1 MGITPEEF
9 MINVPR
15 WLGEKPSFDDIAYEE
30 DCEILVLGS
39 GNSGFAA
46 ALKAQEDGA
55 DVLVIDP
62 QSYDAYDN
70 FACDMASYNS
80 RTFLDKGAPEYDLT
94 LIVNEYM
101 RKSFGRANNE
111 LVRKYVTRSGEAIDW
126 VVSHVPQETKDQY
139 MNTCNCPDG
148 PKYFSGE
155 SSGSYNFIGMVQWR
169 DPDIKVNANV
179 WPQVVRNHIDALE
192 ATGGRHIWGAK
203 GLALEQNA
211 AGDVTGCIC
220 EDTDG
225 KHFKVNASKAVVL
238 ACGDYGANPDML
250 LDLSDQLRNLAWSI
264 GNDRTD
270 TQFVFGMGRDGSGIK
285 MGLWAG
291 GTMEPGPRA
300 PMNLGLSGGRPS
312 FAFGGC
318 FPVFGPD
325 GKRFYN
331 EALVKF
337 GNTGPYNNQPSGVL
351 SSTIVDADWREALE
365 YQDYGHSSMDLSNKA
380 MIAKVEQDMAAYK
393 TGPDGFPVQNFMVY
407 GEALTPVYAA
417 DTLEELAGILGY
429 DADGTKGLLA
439 EIEHYNT
446 MCDKKHDDDWG
457 YDPQLMFPIRKAPFF
472 GVSTV
477 TQQGMAQ
484 GGLVQLAGLNTTND
498 FQVVRAD
505 KSPIKGLY
513 ATGNCCGNRYA
524 VQYHTPTSGNSC
536 GTAITHGY
544 ILGEYL
550 AAL

>member
-1 MGITPEEF
+1 
-9 MINVPR
+9 
-15 WLGEKPSFDDIAYEE
+15 
-30 DCEILVLGS
+30 
-39 GNSGFAA
+39 
-46 ALKAQEDGA
+46 
-55 DVLVIDP
+55 
-62 QSYDAYDN
+62 
-70 FACDMASYNS
+70 
-80 RTFLDKGAPEYDLT
+80 
-94 LIVNEYM
+94 
-101 RKSFGRANNE
+101 
-111 LVRKYVTRSGEAIDW
+111 VRKYVTRSGEAIDW

-155 SSGSYNFIGMVQWR
+155 SVGSYNFIGMVQWR

-192 ATGGRHIWGAK
+192 TVGGRHIWGAK
-203 GLALEQNA
+203 GLVLEQNA
-211 AGDVTGCIC
+211 AGDVTGCVC
-220 EDTDG
+220 EDADG

-291 GTMEPGPRA
+291 GTMEAGPRA
-300 PMNLGLSGGRPS
+300 PMNLGLSGSRPS

-337 GNTGPYNNQPSGVL
+337 GNTGPYNNLPSGVL
-351 SSTIVDADWREALE
+351 SSTIVDANWREALE

-407 GEALTPVYAA
+407 GEALSSVYAA

-429 DADGTKGLLA
+429 DAEGTKGLLA
-439 EIEHYNT
+439 EIEHYNE

-457 YDPQLMFPIRKAPFF
+457 YDPQLMFPIRNPPFF
-472 GVSTV
+472 GVSSLTE
-477 TQQGMAQ
+477 QGMAQ

-498 FQVVRAD
+498 FQVVRGD

-513 ATGNCCGNRYA
+513 AVGNCCGNRYA

-536 GTAITHGY
+536 GAAITHGY
-544 ILGEYL
+544 VLGEYL